1 MQTDRPVRLSWR
13 QACAYLHICKSTFYK
28 LIREGKLVKY
38 AAKQGAGFVLKEDC
52 DKLLEEKK
60 WRKK

>member
-1 MQTDRPVRLSWR
+1 MQTNRPVRLSWR

-38 AAKQGAGFVLKEDC
+38 AA
-52 DKLLEEKK
+52 
-60 WRKK
+60 R